1 MRKDGI
7 ILVVDD
13 SAADL
18 ELIVHCL
25 QAVGMGMPIRA
36 LAGGAEALAYL
47 QGAAPYADRDANP
60 YPCMVITDLKMP
72 GVDGLAVLE
81 FLRTHPELA
90 VIPTIVL
97 SGSSDADDVEIA
109 YLLGAS
115 SYMVKPASAT
125 ELCDRMRLVMAYWSQ
140 CEAPLVTRAGLHV
153 RTETRGKIGERY
165 SRSPFPAAPPSA

>member
-1 MRKDGI
+1 MRKDGT

-25 QAVGMGMPIRA
+25 RSVGVGTPVRA
-36 LAGGAEALAYL
+36 LASGADALAYL
-47 QGAAPYADRDANP
+47 QGVPPYADREANP

-72 GVDGLAVLE
+72 GVDGLAILE

-97 SGSSDADDVEIA
+97 SGSSDADDVEIS

-115 SYMVKPASAT
+115 SYMVKPASAA
-125 ELCDRMRLVMAYWSQ
+125 ELCDRMQLTMAYWQQ
-140 CEAPLVTRAGLHV
+140 CEAPLVTRTGTHV
-153 RTETRGKIGERY
+153 RTEARGKLGERY
-165 SRSPFPAAPPSA
+165 SRSPFPTVPPPS